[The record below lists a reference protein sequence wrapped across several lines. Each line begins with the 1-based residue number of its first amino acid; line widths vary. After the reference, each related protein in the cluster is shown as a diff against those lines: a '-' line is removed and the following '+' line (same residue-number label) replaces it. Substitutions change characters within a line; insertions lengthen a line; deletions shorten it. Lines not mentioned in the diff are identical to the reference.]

1 MKTLKFL
8 LVALLA
14 FMVTPWVSIPTSAR
28 SGHSQTQGSTALER
42 GYRTGY
48 SDGYNSGF
56 KDMSD
61 RTTRDYRNKDDY
73 QRADRAYVDVW
84 GPIDDYRDGYQ
95 QGYEAG
101 YTAGYDRKPFE
112 SSIPAGFKRRGAA
125 NSQSNNQGSN
135 PSSSANDPGAPADPN
150 PSAPPTSS
158 PNSSPNMSGSV
169 RIPTDTQLMVELQN
183 SISTDVSQRG
193 DPFQARVV
201 EPREY
206 EGAIVKG
213 RITRLQRPGK
223 VKGTAELQL
232 SFDEI
237 RLPDN
242 RTSNL
247 HAEIVEVIP
256 SGGST
261 GVGDVD
267 KEGGVK
273 GKSTTKDD
281 VAKVGAAA
289 GVGAIIGAI
298 VGGGKGA
305 AIGAAI
311 GGGVGTGG
319 VLSSPGKDIRLAQ
332 GQRLRIRTSTDT
344 SIQ

>member
-14 FMVTPWVSIPTSAR
+14 FTVTPWVSIPSSAR
-28 SGHSQTQGSTALER
+28 TGLPQTQGSTALER

-48 SDGYNSGF
+48 SDGYNSGY
-56 KDMSD
+56 KDMTD
-61 RTTRDYRNKDDY
+61 RATRDYRSKDDY
-73 QRADRAYVDVW
+73 QRADRAYVDAW
-84 GPIDDYRDGYQ
+84 GPIEDYRDGYQ

-101 YTAGYDRKPFE
+101 YASGYDRRPFE
-112 SSIPAGFKRRGAA
+112 SGIPAGFKRRGAA
-125 NSQSNNQGSN
+125 GGQSSTQSNTQGTANNPVDPADSNQTTPATN
-135 PSSSANDPGAPADPN
+135 SANMN
-150 PSAPPTSS
+150 
-158 PNSSPNMSGSV
+158 GSV
-169 RIPTDTQLMVELQN
+169 RIPSNTMLLVELQ
-183 SISTDVSQRG
+183 SPLSTDVSQRG
-193 DPFQARVV
+193 DQFQARVV

-206 EGAIVKG
+206 EGAMIHG

-242 RTSNL
+242 RTATI
-247 HAEIVEVIP
+247 HAEVVEVLG
-256 SGGST
+256 SGDSN

-267 KEGGVK
+267 REGGVK
-273 GKSTTKDD
+273 GKSSTKDD
-281 VAKVGAAA
+281 VVKVGAAT

-311 GGGVGTGG
+311 GAGVGTGG
-319 VLSSPGKDIRLAQ
+319 VLSSPGKDIRLGQ
-332 GQRLRIRTSTDT
+332 GQRLRIRTSNDT